1 MTAPTQTHVLLRA
14 PRRFA
19 HPVWIPRQG
28 VSAGLDSALREFMDK
43 SGMACAS
50 DGPAPSN
57 KSAASKKSNKV
68 EGVWITARDG
78 LQVRATAE
86 GGASQGESPK
96 DDEDDMIWWSWD
108 GKFVG
113 FSDW

>member
-1 MTAPTQTHVLLRA
+1 MTAPTQTHVLIRA

-19 HPVWIPRQG
+19 HPAWIPRQG
-28 VSAGLDSALREFMDK
+28 VSAGLDSVLREFMDK

-78 LQVRATAE
+78 LQVRGAAE

-108 GKFVG
+108 DKFVG